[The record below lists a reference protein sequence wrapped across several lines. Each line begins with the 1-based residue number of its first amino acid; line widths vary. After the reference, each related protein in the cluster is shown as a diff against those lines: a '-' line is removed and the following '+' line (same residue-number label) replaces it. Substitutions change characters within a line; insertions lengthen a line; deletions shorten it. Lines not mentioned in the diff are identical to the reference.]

1 MISAQKLTSF
11 LIIFFLSTVFSINA
25 ASGDIIWQDVS
36 RGIKDLNLQVV
47 AVNPDNPEIVYAGS
61 VNTIYKTKD
70 GGENWEEALSF
81 KGTGNTVNAIMVNPL
96 NSKIIFAGTREGLY
110 KSINHGTGW
119 TRIFTGVGEINTAV
133 LSIAVNPAN
142 AENIFI
148 GTKAGLFWTDTGG
161 GTWRKAQ
168 NLPNDAAVSSIAID
182 FFRPEIVY
190 AVTAKGFFKSINGA
204 IDWKRMLESSIP
216 EKFIIGDDSASDQE
230 ESVGINE
237 AGTEIK
243 GIVINPKDAGLLYL
257 GTSKGMLI
265 SRDAGMTWKAAG
277 SAGLLSRDIR
287 HLLISPA
294 DREGVYAATGRGV
307 FRYSAESGNWKELY
321 KGLTAV
327 DIRFLAV
334 QHNPAALWAA
344 AGKGVFKTFSAVQDS
359 ASSDSVKKSREILY
373 AFADEPA
380 IEEVQKAAIRYA
392 EVHPEKIEDWRRA
405 AQKKAWLPHMTLG
418 YNKGRDFQNSSYY
431 TGGIYYGDDITRGK
445 DYDWSVA
452 FTWELGELLWNNDQ
466 TSIDTRSR
474 LMVQLRDD
482 VLNEVTRLYFERRR
496 LQIEMLLSPQD
507 ERKDGIEKE
516 LRVQELTADI
526 DALTDFYFSKRLR
539 NKGQVASSK

>member
-1 MISAQKLTSF
+1 MRSTRKLTSF
-11 LIIFFLSTVFSINA
+11 LIIFFLSPVFSINA
-25 ASGDIIWQDVS
+25 ASGDIIWQDIS

-47 AVNPDNPEIVYAGS
+47 AVSPDNPEIVYAGS
-61 VNTIYKTKD
+61 INTIYKTKD

-81 KGTGNTVNAIMVNPL
+81 KGTGNTVNAIAVNPL
-96 NSKIIFAGTREGLY
+96 NPKVLFAGTREGLY
-110 KSINHGTGW
+110 RSINQGTDW
-119 TRIFTGVGEINTAV
+119 SRIFTGVGELNAAV
-133 LSIAVNPAN
+133 LSIAVNPIN
-142 AENIFI
+142 SENIFI

-182 FFRPEIVY
+182 FFNPEIIY
-190 AVTAKGFFKSINGA
+190 AVTEKGFFKSINGA
-204 IDWKRMLESSIP
+204 VDWKRMLESSIS
-216 EKFIIGDDSASDQE
+216 EKFNIDNDSASNQTEDVE
-230 ESVGINE
+230 INE

-243 GIVINPKDAGLLYL
+243 SIVINPTDAGMLYL
-257 GTSKGMLI
+257 GTSKGMLT
-265 SRDAGMTWKAAG
+265 SRDAGVTWKAAG
-277 SAGLLSRDIR
+277 RAGLISRDIR
-287 HLLISPA
+287 HLIINRA
-294 DREGVYAATGRGV
+294 DLDGVYAATGRGV
-307 FRYSAESGNWKELY
+307 FRYSVGSENWKELY
-321 KGLTAV
+321 KGLTAL

-334 QHNPAALWAA
+334 QHNPSALWAA
-344 AGKGVFKTFSAVQDS
+344 AGKGIFKTSAAVQN
-359 ASSDSVKKSREILY
+359 AAFSDSGNKSREILS

-418 YNKGRDFQNSSYY
+418 YNKGRDWQNSSYY
-431 TGGIYYGDDITRGK
+431 TGGVYYGDDITRGK

-496 LQIEMLLSPQD
+496 LQFEMLLSPP
-507 ERKDGIEKE
+507 EGYKDRMEKE